1 MKNIID
7 SLLSVTSHLDLH
19 SVLGEIVAAASK
31 LTGAE
36 YAAIGVLDSA
46 GHIDPFVTHGVSE
59 RTRELLAHPSGVG
72 VLGAIPAQGA
82 LVLNDLTA
90 HPDFRGFPEGH
101 PPMRSFLGVPILI
114 GSQAYG
120 RLYVA
125 EKVGGFND
133 EDVEHMHMLAS
144 AAAIAVQ
151 NSTLYDEARTREK
164 WLQAG
169 QDITSAMLHAPEIE
183 DALALVASRIR
194 QVAEADTA
202 CLVLPGM
209 HGQWLIELV
218 DGANA
223 RELLGITMP
232 TDGRARQVIAS
243 GTGLIVDSLS
253 RARTL
258 RVPEFGA
265 YGPALYA
272 PLVADGNSLGVIILL
287 RHRGAAEFTP
297 TELTIAEAIGAQ
309 AALALKLSE
318 ARAAKDLAALME
330 ERARIG
336 RDLHDLAIQQLFA
349 TGLQLTKA
357 VEAITDPDVKAGLS
371 EALDGVDDSVRQIR
385 AIVRTIS
392 TEDDSEPLLERLQR
406 EASLARTGLGFAPSL
421 ILTFVGDDGAEIPGL
436 SAEDQGAQLEDMYAR
451 LADPLADDLVAVV
464 REGLANA
471 ARHAQASAVHV
482 RLIVAPSSITVEVE
496 DDGVGIT
503 EVRARNSGLAN
514 LGSRATRHDGEFHL
528 SRIGEGGGSLLTWTA
543 RFPAY

>member
-496 DDGVGIT
+496 DDGVGIS